1 LNVSLNT
8 NLAMVPYFAL
18 GAFAGLRAGSDELSK
33 LRWSD
38 VHFDE
43 KTIVVPAAIAKT
55 DKRFIPLIDSLNAWL
70 TIYLER
76 CGRLQSR
83 YIVTLPYGTLRKAR
97 RKIFDLVSPGQSWI
111 PAGLRHSFASAMI
124 NSGKGIDATCLALG
138 YHGNPKMLWDHYYL
152 ATSKEQAEAYWN
164 IFP

>member
-55 DKRFIPLIDSLNAWL
+55 DKRFIPLVDSLNAWL
-70 TIYLER
+70 TIYLNVAAD
-76 CGRLQSR
+76 SNHN
-83 YIVTLPYGTLRKAR
+83 ISLPCHTA
-97 RKIFDLVSPGQSWI
+97 
-111 PAGLRHSFASAMI
+111 
-124 NSGKGIDATCLALG
+124 
-138 YHGNPKMLWDHYYL
+138 HYAKL
-152 ATSKEQAEAYWN
+152 DVKSLT
-164 IFP
+164 